1 MDKQSEVNEVKEPS
15 ESYGGWIKLYRQI
28 TESKIWETKPSSWVV
43 CWIYI
48 LLKVSFVNNNSYKKG
63 EAHFRSVEYEALPFD
78 ITNRIWYN
86 CLNWLEQEGMIK
98 RRKVWR
104 GEVITVL
111 NYEKYQNNLS
121 SENCKT
127 GLEVNHMS
135 IIEQQ
140 LKPNLNDKNFEQK
153 NDTGKSY
160 VNQREIINQTNIDKM
175 QAQDMLKNIRSIRSK
190 NKDINNIN
198 NISNDNFLGS
208 SLKDEKDLKDTT
220 PLLSA
225 PPSKLAKS
233 QPIMFNE
240 QTLKLENIPIEKL
253 NKWKETFNC
262 DVDIEIK
269 KMEVWLSANPER
281 RKKNYERF
289 IYNWLSKA
297 SEKSSNA
304 KTQAK
309 PEQKKEAGYGYF

>member
-1 MDKQSEVNEVKEPS
+1 MEKHNGWVSLHRKILQSPIFNKPPEYFKVWIYLLLNVDHQNGIGFFSWNNIKNDCHVTNSQLKKCFIFMEKEQMISRKKLPRGVEITILNWDKYQHTQNERPTERPTMRPTKRPTETTNEISNNADNQGRENLKETNY
-15 ESYGGWIKLYRQI
+15 ETNK
-28 TESKIWETKPSSWVV
+28 ETK
-43 CWIYI
+43 
-48 LLKVSFVNNNSYKKG
+48 NETTHN
-63 EAHFRSVEYEALPFD
+63 
-78 ITNRIWYN
+78 T
-86 CLNWLEQEGMIK
+86 
-98 RRKVWR
+98 
-104 GEVITVL
+104 
-111 NYEKYQNNLS
+111 
-121 SENCKT
+121 
-127 GLEVNHMS
+127 
-135 IIEQQ
+135 
-140 LKPNLNDKNFEQK
+140 
-153 NDTGKSY
+153 
-160 VNQREIINQTNIDKM
+160 INKISTI
-175 QAQDMLKNIRSIRSK
+175 SK
-190 NKDINNIN
+190 EKDINNIRN
-198 NISNDNFLGS
+198 SDFSNS
-208 SLKDEKDLKDTT
+208 SLKDEKDLKDIT

-281 RKKNYERF
+281 RKKNYEKF